1 MVGCRRFVKAAED
14 MNRVE
19 MGLATLDGSEKS
31 SRRGFFLLYEAV
43 LRGGQS
49 SVGERACNVTRREWT
64 AQHAGGVEI
73 VEGMMQMSS

>member
-31 SRRGFFLLYEAV
+31 SRRGFFLLYEGV
-43 LRGGQS
+43 PRGGQS
-49 SVGERACNVTRREWT
+49 SVG
-64 AQHAGGVEI
+64 
-73 VEGMMQMSS
+73 